1 MGKQCN
7 SHIYLTNCIVV
18 ILMLLV
24 TGCVGKQDSSTAG
37 ERNDDSLTG
46 NGESEQINTNDNN
59 YVLTS
64 DTMEYKLLE
73 ASKQILKDLNIKY
86 EKRYEGISDRGS
98 YFENDEDAVNAA
110 KAYMTVLGNYM
121 YSHGYKKISKELFLQ
136 KVKYFYFNDST
147 DNSWLKKIVQIDSLS
162 VGDQQYARSMSLKY
176 CIYLEEH
183 IYDIGGAVE
192 IKGAKYLNDG
202 IDPIFEEPI
211 NERMDMESFLNGELV
226 LKKEYGS
233 MDLDRIL
240 NTHLFL
246 FNDSKAAKNWLLNN
260 YIDFFFYKIPHYDND
275 DEINKKKLLY
285 MTKKCTN
292 EYGIISMEPDW
303 TDKSILISYGL
314 LGRNQN
320 MMKLLF
326 EETDKAIMAYEN
338 DESVGLN
345 IKAFETISEY
355 FWKRWA
361 VNGSIELCSDEIDI
375 LCLFAKM
382 EVSLNKKHCKTKK
395 NGWFNVDCASISYR
409 LLSDEVLKIAKQHN
423 YYDIPNFDE
432 VLKVIE
438 WDNEHDLDK
447 KPFDYTTLLPK
458 EGA

>member
-98 YFENDEDAVNAA
+98 YFENDEDAVNAV

-176 CIYLEEH
+176 CIYL
-183 IYDIGGAVE
+183 
-192 IKGAKYLNDG
+192 
-202 IDPIFEEPI
+202 
-211 NERMDMESFLNGELV
+211 
-226 LKKEYGS
+226 
-233 MDLDRIL
+233 
-240 NTHLFL
+240 
-246 FNDSKAAKNWLLNN
+246 
-260 YIDFFFYKIPHYDND
+260 
-275 DEINKKKLLY
+275 
-285 MTKKCTN
+285 
-292 EYGIISMEPDW
+292 
-303 TDKSILISYGL
+303 
-314 LGRNQN
+314 
-320 MMKLLF
+320 
-326 EETDKAIMAYEN
+326 
-338 DESVGLN
+338 
-345 IKAFETISEY
+345 
-355 FWKRWA
+355 
-361 VNGSIELCSDEIDI
+361 
-375 LCLFAKM
+375 
-382 EVSLNKKHCKTKK
+382 
-395 NGWFNVDCASISYR
+395 
-409 LLSDEVLKIAKQHN
+409 
-423 YYDIPNFDE
+423 
-432 VLKVIE
+432 
-438 WDNEHDLDK
+438 
-447 KPFDYTTLLPK
+447 
-458 EGA
+458 